1 MNEYLSKL
9 ITEKVNQNTKNIDEC
24 STGEILELINQED
37 CGVPLAVKKEIPS
50 IIKAVDILY
59 ESLKNGGKMVYIGA
73 GTSGRL
79 GVLDASECPPT
90 FGTDPE
96 LVQGYI
102 AGGDVA
108 LRTAVEG
115 CEDNEELGRQQI
127 FECNIKK
134 GDVVI
139 GITASGS
146 APYVIGA
153 IKQAKELGAKTIA
166 VVNNKESKLKPI
178 CDICIAPVVGPEVII
193 GSTRM
198 KAGSAQ
204 KLVLNMLTT
213 STMIKLGKVYGN
225 MMVDLKATN
234 HKLNDRALRI
244 IKATTGVDDETAREY
259 LVKANKNTKMAIV
272 MILSGYSLEE
282 SEKLLLENEGYLKKA
297 LMQLNIKTEKNI

>member
-259 LVKANKNTKMAIV
+259 LVKANKNTKTAIV

-297 LMQLNIKTEKNI
+297 LMQLKETRDQ